1 MFTGTYAHTLD
12 AKGRVFVPAKFREE
26 LGENFIVT
34 RGIGKCLFVFSS
46 EMWLEFAGKMKSIPM
61 TDSKGQVFLR
71 MLFASAEEVK
81 PDKQGRILLPARLRE
96 KAEMEKEVVAIGAM
110 NRVEL
115 WSKNNWDNY
124 CEEADD
130 EFESVLAQLAEL
142 GI

>member
-1 MFTGTYAHTLD
+1 
-12 AKGRVFVPAKFREE
+12 
-26 LGENFIVT
+26 
-34 RGIGKCLFVFSS
+34 
-46 EMWLEFAGKMKSIPM
+46 MKSIPM

-96 KAEMEKEVVAIGAM
+96 KAEMEKDVVAIGAM

-115 WSKNNWDNY
+115 WSKDNWDNY
-124 CEEADD
+124 CDEADD